1 VRILRSAEYP
11 ALPWKNGRGLA
22 RQIAVFPA
30 DARYDTLDW
39 QVSRPTIERD
49 TPFSKLAGLDRQFML
64 VSGKGVTL
72 RVCNAENGVG
82 FEHRIDRPLEPFAFR
97 GDWDVDCALAD
108 GPVEVLNVMTRRGRA
123 AARIEIREVTAP
135 ALVRKDARET
145 LIAYAADPLTAYGIW
160 GKEGLRPDDAVLV
173 DEPEATEIAI
183 AAASSGATVRAVL
196 IRLDP
201 T

>member
-1 VRILRSAEYP
+1 MRILRSAEYP

-30 DARYDTLDW
+30 DAGYDALDW

-49 TPFSKLAGLDRQFML
+49 TPFSKLPGLDRQFML
-64 VSGKGVTL
+64 VAGKGVTL
-72 RVCNAENGVG
+72 RVRSAKDGVA
-82 FEHRIDRPLEPFAFR
+82 FEQRIDRPLESFAFR

-135 ALVRKDARET
+135 ALVGKDARGT
-145 LIAYAADPLTAYGIW
+145 LIAYAADPLTAYGVW
-160 GKEGLRPDDAVLV
+160 GEEGLRPDDSVLV
-173 DEPEATEIAI
+173 DEPEMTEIAI
-183 AAASSGATVRAVL
+183 AAASNGATARAVL

>member
-11 ALPWKNGRGLA
+11 ALPWKNGRGVA

-30 DARYDTLDW
+30 DAGYDALDW

-49 TPFSKLAGLDRQFML
+49 TPFSKLPGLDRQFML
-64 VSGKGVTL
+64 VSGNGLAL
-72 RVCNAENGVG
+72 RVRNAEDRVR
-82 FEHRIDRPLEPFAFR
+82 FEQRINRPLEPFAFR

-135 ALVRKDARET
+135 ALVRKDARGT

-183 AAASSGATVRAVL
+183 ATSGAASARAVL

>member
-72 RVCNAENGVG
+72 RVRNTEDGVS
-82 FEHRIDRPLEPFAFR
+82 FEQRIDRPLEAFAFR
-97 GDWDVDCALAD
+97 GDWDVECALAD

-123 AARIEIREVTAP
+123 AARIEIREITAP
-135 ALVRKDARET
+135 ALVRKDARAM
-145 LIAYAADPLTAYGIW
+145 LIAYAADPLTAYGVW
-160 GKEGLRPDDAVLV
+160 GEEGLRPDDAVLV
-173 DEPEATEIAI
+173 DQPETTEIAL
-183 AAASSGATVRAVL
+183 AAGGAASARAVL
-196 IRLDP
+196 IRLDR

>member
-1 VRILRSAEYP
+1 MRILRSAEYL
-11 ALPWKNGRGLA
+11 ALPWKNGRGVA

-30 DARYDTLDW
+30 DAGYDALDW

-72 RVCNAENGVG
+72 RVRNAEDGVG
-82 FEHRIDRPLEPFAFR
+82 FEQRIDRPLEAFAFR
-97 GDWDVDCALAD
+97 GDWDVECALAD

-123 AARIEIREVTAP
+123 AARIEIREITAP
-135 ALVRKDARET
+135 ALVRKDARAM
-145 LIAYAADPLTAYGIW
+145 LIAYAADPLTAYGVW
-160 GKEGLRPDDAVLV
+160 GEEGLRPDDAVLV
-173 DEPEATEIAI
+173 DQPETTEIAL
-183 AAASSGATVRAVL
+183 AAGGAASARAVL
-196 IRLDP
+196 IRLDR

>member
-1 VRILRSAEYP
+1 MRIVRSAGY
-11 ALPWKNGRGLA
+11 AAIPWKNGRGVT
-22 RQIAVFPA
+22 RRVAVFPA
-30 DARYDTLDW
+30 EAGYQALDW
-39 QVSRPTIERD
+39 HVSRTAIAYD
-49 TPFSKLAGLDRQFML
+49 TPFSQLTGLDRQLLL
-64 VSGKGVTL
+64 VSGEGLIL
-72 RVCNAENGVG
+72 RLRSEADHVDLER
-82 FEHRIDRPLEPFAFR
+82 RIDRPLEPFAFR

-135 ALVRKDARET
+135 ALVRKDARGT